1 MTRLQSSQ
9 VFARDS
15 IELSIQSIVAVAD
28 FHLRTVRLVIDQC
41 CLVDNVLGLRIKW
54 IFNFRRIKGFLHQNK
69 LQVSVVLYLLMTLM
83 TPSIPQFQFLPRGG
97 SILLWPSFK
106 NINWALKN

>member
-83 TPSIPQFQFLPRGG
+83 LKFRTSPTYSVFFLDYRKNTV
-97 SILLWPSFK
+97 LLVAEK
-106 NINWALKN
+106 IER